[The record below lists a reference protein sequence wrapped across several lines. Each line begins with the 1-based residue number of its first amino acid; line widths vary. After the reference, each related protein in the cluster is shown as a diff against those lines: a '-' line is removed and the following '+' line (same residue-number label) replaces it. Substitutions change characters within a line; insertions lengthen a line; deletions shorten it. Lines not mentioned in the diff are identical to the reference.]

1 MKISIEGFDQSRAVE
16 LGLCVADMVLLRWFV
31 DFSNT
36 GAMEKRII
44 DGKEYFWISY
54 EYVLQEL
61 PILKISKKTLYRC
74 FKDLVDKGILT
85 HAFVKDGGSYSFYGF
100 GKGFFS
106 LVSSSSFS
114 GAVLHTSQK
123 PPAEKKPVKNSLTKK
138 EVESRIA
145 ESFTGE
151 SLRSSFNDFL
161 AMRVNIKKPI
171 STSGALTRMINRV
184 KKLSD
189 GDESLADKILDQ
201 SIRNNWQDI
210 YPLKERYVGTSKD
223 SKITS
228 KQYNPAELARDDK
241 GNLRVF

>member
-1 MKISIEGFDQSRAVE
+1 
-16 LGLCVADMVLLRWFV
+16 
-31 DFSNT
+31 
-36 GAMEKRII
+36 MEKRII

-100 GKGFFS
+100 GKGFFF

-114 GAVLHTSQK
+114 GTVLHTSQK

-145 ESFTGE
+145 ESFTDE

-210 YPLKERYVGTSKD
+210 YPLKEGYVGTSKD

-228 KQYNPAELARDDK
+228 KQYDPAELARDES
-241 GNLRVF
+241 GNLKVF

>member
-1 MKISIEGFDQSRAVE
+1 
-16 LGLCVADMVLLRWFV
+16 
-31 DFSNT
+31 
-36 GAMEKRII
+36 MEKRII

-210 YPLKERYVGTSKD
+210 YPLKEGYVGTSKD

-228 KQYNPAELARDDK
+228 KQYDPAELARDES
-241 GNLRVF
+241 GNLKVF

>member
-1 MKISIEGFDQSRAVE
+1 M
-16 LGLCVADMVLLRWFV
+16 
-31 DFSNT
+31 
-36 GAMEKRII
+36 
-44 DGKEYFWISY
+44 
-54 EYVLQEL
+54 
-61 PILKISKKTLYRC
+61 
-74 FKDLVDKGILT
+74 GILT

-100 GKGFFS
+100 GKGFFF

-145 ESFTGE
+145 ESFTDE

-210 YPLKERYVGTSKD
+210 YPLKEGYVGTSKD
-223 SKITS
+223 AKITS
-228 KQYNPAELARDDK
+228 KQYDPAELARDDK

>member
-145 ESFTGE
+145 ESFTDE

-161 AMRVNIKKPI
+161 AMRVKGVLESLKEKGLTQCIKTVEAVDEAKVLEAI
-171 STSGALTRMINRV
+171 EAGEYTAEELQKYLTVKEVVMLKLTDPAKV
-184 KKLSD
+184 KK
-189 GDESLADKILDQ
+189 
-201 SIRNNWQDI
+201 
-210 YPLKERYVGTSKD
+210 
-223 SKITS
+223 
-228 KQYNPAELARDDK
+228 
-241 GNLRVF
+241 